1 MVEKTS
7 QNWTI
12 RISTKAGNYFSKFG
26 KPTKDSIRAELTA
39 LAAYKNPLEHPEA
52 KPLLG
57 PFKGLSRL
65 RVGGYRVVFGLLKKE
80 RIISVV
86 NIAPRGDVYR

>member
-7 QNWTI
+7 QNWTT
-12 RISTKAGNYFSKFG
+12 RISTKAGNYLNKLG
-26 KPTKDSIRAELTA
+26 KPTRDSIRAELTA
-39 LAAYKNPLEHPEA
+39 LAGYKNPLEHPNA

-57 PFKGLSRL
+57 PFEGLSRL
-65 RVGGYRVVFGLLKKE
+65 RAGGYRVVFGLLKKE

-86 NIAPRGDVYR
+86 NIAPRGDVYK